1 MSAYNRPQQIVRIAV
16 DELRPYEGNP
26 RVNDAAV
33 PHLVESIRRLG
44 FRNPI
49 YVAPD
54 MTIIAGHTRL
64 KAAQALGMTEVD
76 CIIVSDLTEAEVR
89 EMRISD
95 NRLAEFARWDLDLLR
110 DEAEWLEDDGADLE
124 YLDLDDMVDMDEGI
138 ADDLF
143 GILPGDSVEV
153 ERTIKD
159 SFQLTF
165 IMPLSQK
172 ESILAWIQEHGK
184 DGLARMILDHIRGD
198 GV

>member
-26 RVNDAAV
+26 RINDSTV

-44 FRNPI
+44 FRNPL

-95 NRLAEFARWDLDLLR
+95 NRLAEFAKWDLDLLR
-110 DEAEWLEDDGADLE
+110 DEVEWLEDDGADLE
-124 YLDLDDMVDMDEGI
+124 YLDLDEMVDMDEGI

-153 ERTIKD
+153 DRTIYD
-159 SFQLTF
+159 SFSVTLVIPIQH
-165 IMPLSQK
+165 K
-172 ESILAWIQEHGK
+172 ELVHEWIKDHGK
-184 DGLARMILDHIRGD
+184 DELTRAVVDHIQG
-198 GV
+198 GGT